1 MVNDVKKEKKIIDNL
16 RELYKVD
23 DYLWL
28 QKTID
33 ILLARELNKLD
44 IDNLIE
50 ELESLGKRD
59 FSKVRSLLRQI
70 IIHLLLLEYWT
81 EEYEKNHHYWQIEV
95 IAFRDDLNHSLT
107 RTLFNKLN
115 DDLENIYQ
123 VAVKLVRRKTNFFT
137 DIFPVNCPYSLEKIL
152 DNNWLP

>member
-1 MVNDVKKEKKIIDNL
+1 MVTEAKKDNKKNNEL
-16 RELYKVD
+16 RELYQVD

-33 ILLARELNKLD
+33 ILSTRELNKLD

-50 ELESLGKRD
+50 ELESLSKRD

-70 IIHLLLLEYWT
+70 IIHLLLLEYWQ
-81 EEYEKNHHYWQIEV
+81 EEYKKNHRHWQIEV

-107 RTLFNKLN
+107 RSLFNKLN
-115 DDLENIYQ
+115 DNLENIYQ
-123 VAVKLVRRKTNFFT
+123 IAVKLARKKTGFSSN
-137 DIFPVNCPYSLEKIL
+137 IFPVNCPYSLEKIL
-152 DNNWLP
+152 DENWLP